1 MVTPTLL
8 TPALGRQRQVDL
20 CEFEA
25 RLSSEFLES
34 QDYIERHSLKRRNE
48 YLKKKKRLFCCCCF
62 DHQVKNSSNQEK
74 ECVLVIYIL
83 GLEDTVKMV
92 FIFQPSWWQKCLRTK
107 FA

>member
-48 YLKKKKRLFCCCCF
+48 YLKKKKKTFLLLLF
-62 DHQVKNSSNQEK
+62 
-74 ECVLVIYIL
+74 
-83 GLEDTVKMV
+83 
-92 FIFQPSWWQKCLRTK
+92 
-107 FA
+107 